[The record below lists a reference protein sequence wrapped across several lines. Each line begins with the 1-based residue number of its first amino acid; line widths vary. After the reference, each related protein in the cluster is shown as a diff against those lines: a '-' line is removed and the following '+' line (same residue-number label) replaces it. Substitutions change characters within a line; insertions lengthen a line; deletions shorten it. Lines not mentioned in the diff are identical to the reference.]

1 MSDLQK
7 TLPLFLVTFVGLVPV
22 ACGQHEY
29 ASQPPVVHTY
39 DVRGV
44 VRQLPRPAAPQPEIW
59 IRHESISGFVDISGE
74 VKGMDAMTMPFF
86 PAQELSLDGIA
97 VGDKITF
104 KLEVDWQAT
113 PPAQLTAIEKLAAE
127 TVLEWEAAEKRD

>member
-7 TLPLFLVTFVGLVPV
+7 TLPFLLVTLVGLVPA
-22 ACGQHEY
+22 ACGQHES
-29 ASQPPVVHTY
+29 ASQPAVVHTY

-59 IRHESISGFVDISGE
+59 IRHESISDFVDISGK
-74 VKGMDAMTMPFF
+74 VKGMDSMTMPFF
-86 PAQELSLDGIA
+86 PARELSLVGIA

-104 KLEVDWQAT
+104 TLEVDWDAT
-113 PPAQLTAIEKLAAE
+113 PPAQLTAIEKLPAE
-127 TVLEWEAAEKRD
+127 TVLEWEELGS

>member
-7 TLPLFLVTFVGLVPV
+7 TLPLLLVTLVGLVPA
-22 ACGQHEY
+22 ACGQHQPD
-29 ASQPPVVHTY
+29 SLPPVVHTY

-59 IRHESISGFVDISGE
+59 IRHESISDFVDISGK
-74 VKGMDAMTMPFF
+74 VKGMDSMTMPFF
-86 PAQELSLDGIA
+86 PAPELSLDGIA

-104 KLEVDWQAT
+104 TLEVDWDAT
-113 PPAQLTAIEKLAAE
+113 PPAQLTAIEKLPAA
-127 TVLEWEAAEKRD
+127 TVLEWEEGS

>member
-7 TLPLFLVTFVGLVPV
+7 TLPLLLVTLVGLVPA
-22 ACGQHEY
+22 ACGRHES

-39 DVRGV
+39 EVRGV

-59 IRHESISGFVDISGE
+59 IRHESISDFVDISGK
-74 VKGMDAMTMPFF
+74 VTGMDSMTMPFF

-97 VGDKITF
+97 VGDKITC

-113 PPAQLTAIEKLAAE
+113 LPAQVTAIEKLPAE
-127 TVLEWEAAEKRD
+127 TVLEWENGS